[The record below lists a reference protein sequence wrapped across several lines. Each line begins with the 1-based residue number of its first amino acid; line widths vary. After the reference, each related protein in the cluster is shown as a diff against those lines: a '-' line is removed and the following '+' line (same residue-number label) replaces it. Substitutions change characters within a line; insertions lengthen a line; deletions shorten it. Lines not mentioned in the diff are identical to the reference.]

1 MSDNPFDVKR
11 VEDLP
16 TTLPIFPLPGATLLP
31 GTELP
36 LNIFEPR
43 YLNMVLDAIGG
54 QRLIGM
60 LQPDPAAPA
69 VEPVG
74 VYGVGCA
81 GRIVAFNETDDG
93 RLLINLKG
101 VCRFAVGDELPL
113 LRGYRRVTPDWS
125 AFAADLALDDAFTLE
140 RDAFRTGMDDYL
152 HRNGIRVDWD
162 ALEEMSDQ
170 RMVDFLAMHLPLAP
184 EEKQALL
191 QAPDSGARAETLL
204 AVTRMATLAPDL
216 APAPAGATRH

>member
-1 MSDNPFDVKR
+1 MSDNPFDCR
-11 VEDLP
+11 HVEDLP
-16 TTLPIFPLPGATLLP
+16 STLAIFPLPGATLLP

-43 YLNMVLDAIGG
+43 YLNMVLDALGG

-60 LQPDPAAPA
+60 LQPDPGVPAA
-69 VEPVG
+69 EPVA

-101 VCRFAVGDELPL
+101 VCRFTVGEEQPL

-125 AFAADLALDDAFTLE
+125 SFAADLAGDDAFVLE
-140 RDAFRTGMDDYL
+140 RTEFRDGMDDYL

-162 ALEEMSDQ
+162 ALEKMSDQ
-170 RMVDFLAMHLPLAP
+170 RMVDFLAMHLPLSP

-191 QAPDSGARAETLL
+191 QAPDSRVRAQTLL
-204 AVTRMATLAPDL
+204 AITRMAALAPDHPPPRTGGL
-216 APAPAGATRH
+216 RH